1 MYVTGNLVVR
11 SSHGNRRL
19 VRSLIYVLINILNR
33 LDRGVYF
40 DVNMRAELLK
50 EVRVIRDD
58 LAVITNDFRVEG
70 TWSLDYKGF
79 LVIPAI
85 VFRVAILI
93 DYGSVRKRLW
103 EPL

>member
-1 MYVTGNLVVR
+1 M
-11 SSHGNRRL
+11 
-19 VRSLIYVLINILNR
+19 NILNR

-58 LAVITNDFRVEG
+58 PAVITDDFRVEG
-70 TWSLDYKGF
+70 TRSPDRKGF
-79 LVIPAI
+79 PVVPAT

-93 DYGSVRKRLW
+93 DYGSVYKRLW